1 MVPEQLLAF
10 VGDVR
15 GESRNPIQDGE
26 DREIFF
32 RTGVILIARRAG
44 IVLKRAEL
52 RRSGVL
58 FRKCL
63 DWSAIIRDFNVD
75 AAENNLAFEHDRQAT
90 LIGGYPNRR
99 FI

>member
-52 RRSGVL
+52 
-58 FRKCL
+58 
-63 DWSAIIRDFNVD
+63 
-75 AAENNLAFEHDRQAT
+75 
-90 LIGGYPNRR
+90 
-99 FI
+99 

>member
-1 MVPEQLLAF
+1 M
-10 VGDVR
+10 
-15 GESRNPIQDGE
+15 
-26 DREIFF
+26 
-32 RTGVILIARRAG
+32 
-44 IVLKRAEL
+44 LKRAEL

-63 DWSAIIRDFNVD
+63 DRSAIIRDFNVD

-99 FI
+99 FIQSCCVSLLQNILNPRNELKRFDIAGLESDSFLTFHL

>member
-1 MVPEQLLAF
+1 MRGRNGWGRDISGQRFLIPWIPADRANLGFLFGLLLFSFSLRHIAVVAMVPEQLLAF

-52 RRSGVL
+52 
-58 FRKCL
+58 
-63 DWSAIIRDFNVD
+63 
-75 AAENNLAFEHDRQAT
+75 
-90 LIGGYPNRR
+90 
-99 FI
+99 